1 MNCLV
6 ESGAGLAL
14 AEQYAFIRGAIGRA
28 QRVLEVGAGSGQVAR
43 RLQESGLLVTALDL
57 SLPGKEQR
65 SGVQWVEADFLGF
78 DAEPFDAVVF
88 TASLHHISPLDAA
101 LDRAKRLLVPGG
113 VLAVDDFDVEAPDAC
128 TARWYYDTQELLA
141 TAGVYDPAHAPPSRE
156 LAPLESWREDHRH
169 EDPPL
174 HTGRAMLAG
183 IEERFAPSRVTR
195 VAYLYRHICAG
206 LRDAS
211 LAGYV
216 KSLEERYVTG
226 GIVQAVGLRIIARR
240 A

>member
-1 MNCLV
+1 M
-6 ESGAGLAL
+6 
-14 AEQYAFIRGAIGRA
+14 
-28 QRVLEVGAGSGQVAR
+28 
-43 RLQESGLLVTALDL
+43 TALDV
-57 SLPGKEQR
+57 SLPAQEQR
-65 SGVQWVEADFLGF
+65 SGVRWVETDFLGF

-101 LDRAKRLLVPGG
+101 LDRAKSLLVPGG

-128 TARWYYDTQELLA
+128 TARWYYETQELLA
-141 TAGVYDPAHAPPSRE
+141 AAGVYDPARVPPSRG
-156 LAPLESWREDHRH
+156 LAPLERWREDHRH

-174 HTGRAMLAG
+174 HTGRAILAG

-195 VAYLYRHICAG
+195 VAYLYRYICAG

-211 LAGYV
+211 LARYV
-216 KSLEERYVTG
+216 KSVEEGHVAG